1 MDSDETESEPA
12 ADKAHLH
19 RPMNAFL
26 LFCKQHRPVVRE
38 KHPSIENR
46 AVTKILGEWWS
57 NLEEAD
63 KSPYTSL
70 AHQYKEAFMKANPE
84 FRWHKMPPGTAD
96 SVPPSNVKPST
107 PSPTNGMVCSPT
119 SSLLT
124 TSNSFHSS
132 DLATS
137 QDASSSPNSSASAPK
152 PFKKRYLASQ
162 QSTNSQD
169 PPISPEASTLS
180 SAGVSPEQARA
191 CEALME
197 LARNES
203 CASRSSEGSERRASP
218 SDTPPLQ
225 TLREAVWSKVAGT
238 LLQQVNK
245 DILGFL

>member
-107 PSPTNGMVCSPT
+107 PSPTNGMVCSPA

-162 QSTNSQD
+162 LVCLRPKTVQ
-169 PPISPEASTLS
+169 
-180 SAGVSPEQARA
+180 
-191 CEALME
+191 EALPGLPAE
-197 LARNES
+197 HQQPGPADQPRGLLAFFGGS
-203 CASRSSEGSERRASP
+203 LSRAGTGVRGSDGTCQERV
-218 SDTPPLQ
+218 
-225 TLREAVWSKVAGT
+225 LRESE
-238 LLQQVNK
+238 L
-245 DILGFL
+245 